1 MFLNFITKDKYN
13 TETAYKPVTKQYHF
27 SYNVNSNDFTYMLQG

>member
-13 TETAYKPVTKQYHF
+13 TGTAYKPVTKRYYF
-27 SYNVNSNDFTYMLQG
+27 SYSVTSNDFTYMLQG